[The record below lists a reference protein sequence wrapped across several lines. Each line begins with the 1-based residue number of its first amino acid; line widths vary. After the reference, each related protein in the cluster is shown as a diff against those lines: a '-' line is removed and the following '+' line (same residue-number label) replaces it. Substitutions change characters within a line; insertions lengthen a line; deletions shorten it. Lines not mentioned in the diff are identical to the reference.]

1 MNLITV
7 EAPLSDIDAGLASV
21 DAQADI
27 VRAMD
32 GCVHYAPYARG
43 SHLAIVQ
50 EWESLAA
57 FDAYRASPTFATLGA
72 QLKPLMTAPPVT
84 KVAELTGP

>member
-7 EAPLSDIDAGLASV
+7 EAPLSDIDAGLAHV
-21 DAQADI
+21 EAQAGV

-32 GCVHYAPYARG
+32 GCTHYAPYARG

-57 FDAYRASPTFATLGA
+57 FDAYRASPAFATLGA